1 MIRFLF
7 YTTTLMLFI
16 SLSACSGG
24 EQQTRELLPE
34 PDKDIREKYEKKQ
47 DSIRQLQGTKIPT
60 H

>member
-1 MIRFLF
+1 MTRILF
-7 YTTTLMLFI
+7 HITVLMLFF
-16 SLSACSGG
+16 SLSACSSG

-34 PDKDIREKYEKKQ
+34 ADKDIREKYEKKQ